1 MPSLT
6 MPDGTH
12 LAYRVHTPPGP
23 PSGRPPLLLL
33 HGLAGHMGEW
43 DALRAPLLRD
53 GHTVIEYDARGHGA
67 STRRPPTMTRAAC
80 VADAAT
86 LITRLELAPATLIG
100 QSLGG
105 HTALLTATAHPD
117 LVASLILI
125 EAGPGGPNPDLPTTI
140 STWLRSWP
148 LPFESLS
155 SAETFLGHEAW
166 ARGLERRED
175 GWHPRFDADKMTE
188 AVTELATHS
197 YWEEWSRITCPTLAV
212 RGANGTIPVAD
223 FEKMKT
229 RRPSTHTAVIPDAA
243 HDVHL
248 DQPGGLYEVIKAFLD
263 GK

>member
-6 MPDGTH
+6 TPDGTH

-86 LITRLELAPATLIG
+86 LITALGLAPATLIG

-105 HTALLTATAHPD
+105 HTAFLTAASHPG
-117 LVASLILI
+117 LVASLVLI
-125 EAGPGGPNPDLPTTI
+125 EAGPGGPNPGLPAEL

-148 LPFESLS
+148 LPFASLS
-155 SAETFLGHEAW
+155 SAESFLGHEAW
-166 ARGLERRED
+166 ARGLEQRED
-175 GWHPRFDADKMTE
+175 GWHPRFDADRMTA
-188 AVTELATHS
+188 AVAELATHS
-197 YWEEWSRITCPTLAV
+197 YWAQWSRITCPTLAV
-212 RGANGTIPVAD
+212 CGAHGTIPD
-223 FEKMKT
+223 TEFEQMRT
-229 RRPSTHTAVIPDAA
+229 HRPTTHTAVIPNAG

-248 DQPGGLYEVIKAFLD
+248 DQPEGLYEVISGFLD
-263 GK
+263 VK

>member
-43 DALRAPLLRD
+43 DAVRAYLLRD

-86 LITRLELAPATLIG
+86 LIRKLGPAPATLIG

-105 HTALLTATAHPD
+105 HTALLTAAAHPD

-125 EAGPGGPNPDLPTTI
+125 EAGPGGPAPDLPSQI

-148 LPFESLS
+148 TPFKSLS

-166 ARGLERRED
+166 ARGLEEHPD
-175 GWHPRFDADKMTE
+175 GWHPRFDADQMTA
-188 AVTELATHS
+188 AVAELATHS
-197 YWEEWSRITCPTLAV
+197 YWDEWSRVTCPTLAV
-212 RGANGTIPVAD
+212 RGEHGTMPSA
-223 FEKMKT
+223 ELEQMKA
-229 RRPSTHTAVIPDAA
+229 RRPNTRTAVIPDAA
-243 HDVHL
+243 HDAHL
-248 DQPGGLYEVIKAFLD
+248 DQPGHLYEVIKAFLEA
-263 GK
+263 K